1 MAEREH
7 LLPSNSTEFERAL
20 SLASASILDIDM
32 DAIRRCSLAAECTA
46 ELLPIL
52 AWDRSVDVWRNSWT
66 EAQKRA
72 VVAGSFAYHKRKGTP
87 AALEL
92 ALSQL
97 DFETSLTEWFEY
109 GGDPY
114 FFRVTVTA
122 QSRPLTADDYAAMKA
137 IIYAAKN
144 VRSQLDTVLV
154 ESSIFD
160 TTPVSTTWGPR
171 LAQTVTIYPEGT
183 F

>member
-1 MAEREH
+1 MADH
-7 LLPSNSTEFERAL
+7 LLPSNSTALERAL
-20 SLASASILDIDM
+20 SLTSARMLDIDM

-72 VVAGSFAYHKRKGTP
+72 VVAGSLAYHKRKGTP

-114 FFRVTVTA
+114 YFRVTVTA
-122 QSRPLTADDYAAMKA
+122 QSRPLTLDDYASMKA

-144 VRSQLDTVLV
+144 VRSQLDTVIV
-154 ESSIFD
+154 NSGIYD
-160 TTPVSTTWGPR
+160 TTPVATAWGAR
-171 LAQTVTIYPEGT
+171 TAQTVTIYPEGT